1 MKPVKACCICDVVR
15 EAETTAAPGW
25 WRLLRGCRVKR
36 SLRMLVIF
44 AGLGLSLGCQHLL
57 PAPRYEGCLDAV
69 AGGKEQAVVVSRE
82 KGAGVHRVK
91 VDLFEK
97 GTSGWGPVNG
107 RIDGVAGP
115 HGLAP
120 RGEKREGDGRTP
132 SGVFSIK
139 RGFGY
144 FPLETKL
151 PYIVLTPD
159 LIWVDDPRSPEY
171 NRLVSLDRVHPA
183 SYETM
188 RRKDDLYKYGVV
200 IEYNT
205 DPVVSGLGSAIFLH
219 IWRDSDSPTA
229 GCVAVSEE
237 NMLRILRWLDPAKA
251 PVAVLGAEEV
261 CGRQR

>member
-1 MKPVKACCICDVVR
+1 M
-15 EAETTAAPGW
+15 
-25 WRLLRGCRVKR
+25 KR
-36 SLRMLVIF
+36 SLRMLVILVGF
-44 AGLGLSLGCQHLL
+44 GLSFGCRHNLPAPLYEGYQHQLPAPLYEGCQHQL
-57 PAPRYEGCLDAV
+57 PVPWFEGCLDAV
-69 AGGKEQAVVVSRE
+69 AGGKGQAVVVSRE
-82 KGAGVHRVK
+82 KGAGGCQVK

-97 GTSGWGPVNG
+97 GASGWQPVDG
-107 RIDGVAGP
+107 RIDGVAGAN
-115 HGLAP
+115 GLAP
-120 RGEKREGDGRTP
+120 KGEKREGDGRTP
-132 SGVFSIK
+132 TGVFGIN

-144 FPLETKL
+144 FPLDTKL

-188 RRKDDLYKYGVV
+188 RSNDDLYKYGVV

-219 IWRDSDSPTA
+219 IWRDPHTPTV

-251 PVAVLGAEEV
+251 PVTVLGAEEV
-261 CGRQR
+261 CGRSYGFIQQK